1 MPRMNA
7 AWMMVGA
14 SMLFATMSV
23 CVKLASAYYGPGE
36 IVFYRGL
43 VGALVIVG
51 MQRLRGGTLGTPV
64 PGMHAARSISGVF
77 AMCLWFYAL
86 SGLPLATAT
95 TLNYMSSVWMALFLI
110 GGAVLMGAKRVEPI
124 LVAAVLLGFAGVAL
138 VLRPSIGAAQ
148 VWPGLAG
155 LASGVLAAL
164 AYLQITALGRS
175 GEPEDRIVFYF
186 SLGSMAIGGALMLL
200 QGLSPHSWTGVG
212 LLLAVGVLAVM
223 AQMLMTRAY
232 TVGSTLVVAVLQYL
246 GILFA
251 YAYGMLLFG
260 ETLTLPAACG
270 VVLIVAAGLLTS
282 RVRRAGA
289 EAGPTSA
296 RQPSAAKAAPS
307 QDPA

>member
-1 MPRMNA
+1 
-7 AWMMVGA
+7 
-14 SMLFATMSV
+14 
-23 CVKLASAYYGPGE
+23 
-36 IVFYRGL
+36 
-43 VGALVIVG
+43 
-51 MQRLRGGTLGTPV
+51 
-64 PGMHAARSISGVF
+64 
-77 AMCLWFYAL
+77 
-86 SGLPLATAT
+86 
-95 TLNYMSSVWMALFLI
+95 MALFLI

-296 RQPSAAKAAPS
+296 TQASAAKAAPN